1 MSTINL
7 IIGGVDVSERVEP
20 ESYSVRKIW
29 KTASEFT
36 KFDGN
41 EVVKRNGYYYELSV
55 NFEDLPDTLMRD
67 LTGVLD
73 SDTIEITFSDPHSK
87 NADGC
92 TTAVFGRGES
102 TGGKVANELDDG
114 LYWNLS
120 ISVKS
125 EIIPAE
131 GCL

>member
-7 IIGGVDVSERVEP
+7 IIGGIDVSELVEP
-20 ESYSVRKIW
+20 ESYSVHKAWKI
-29 KTASEFT
+29 ASEFT

-41 EVVKRNGYYYELSV
+41 EIVNRSGYYYELSV
-55 NFEDLPDTLMRD
+55 NLEDIPDTVMRS
-67 LTGVLD
+67 LTRALD
-73 SDTIEITFSDPHSK
+73 SDKIESTFTDPHS
-87 NADGC
+87 ADC
-92 TTAVFGRGES
+92 TTAFFQRGES

-114 LYWNLS
+114 LYWDLS

-125 EIIPAE
+125 EVIPAE

>member
-7 IIGGVDVSERVEP
+7 IIGGVDVSERVEV
-20 ESYSVRKIW
+20 ESYSVRKVW

-41 EVVKRNGYYYELSV
+41 EIANRVGCYYELSV
-55 NFEDLPDTLMRD
+55 SFEDVPDGLMRT
-67 LTGVLD
+67 LTCALD
-73 SDTIEITFSDPHSK
+73 SDTIEITFTDPHSE

-102 TGGKVANELDDG
+102 TGGKVANELDEG
-114 LYWNLS
+114 LSWNFG
-120 ISVKS
+120 ISLKS
-125 EIIPAE
+125 EVIPAE

>member
-7 IIGGVDVSERVEP
+7 IIGGVDVSECVEA
-20 ESYSVRKIW
+20 ESYSVRKVW

-41 EVVKRNGYYYELSV
+41 EVVKRSGHYYELSV
-55 NFEDLPDTLMRD
+55 NFEDVPDTLMRY
-67 LTGVLD
+67 LTRALD
-73 SDTIEITFSDPHSK
+73 SDRIEITFTDPHS
-87 NADGC
+87 DDC
-92 TTAVFGRGES
+92 TTASFIRGGS
-102 TGGKVANELDDG
+102 TGGKIANELDDG

>member
-7 IIGGVDVSERVEP
+7 IIGGIDISEHVEVT
-20 ESYSVRKIW
+20 SYSASKVWR
-29 KTASEFT
+29 TASEFT

-41 EVVKRNGYYYELSV
+41 DVVKRSGYYYELSV
-55 NFEDLPDTLMRD
+55 NFEDVPDVLMRS
-67 LTGVLD
+67 LTRALD
-73 SDTIEITFSDPHSK
+73 SDKIEITFTDPHS
-87 NADGC
+87 NDC
-92 TTAVFGRGES
+92 TTAFFQRGES
-102 TGGKVANELDDG
+102 TGGKIANELDDG

-125 EIIPAE
+125 EVIPAE

>member
-7 IIGGVDVSERVEP
+7 IIGGIDISEHVEVT
-20 ESYSVRKIW
+20 SYSVRKVW

-41 EVVKRNGYYYELSV
+41 EVIKRSGYYYELSV
-55 NFEDLPDTLMRD
+55 NFEDVSDVLMCA
-67 LTGVLD
+67 LTSALD
-73 SDTIEITFSDPHSK
+73 SDTIEITFTDPHSK

-92 TTAVFGRGES
+92 TAAVFGRGES

-114 LYWNLS
+114 LYWNFG

-125 EIIPAE
+125 EVIPAE

>member
-7 IIGGVDVSERVEP
+7 IIGGIDVSELVEP
-20 ESYSVRKIW
+20 ESYSVRKAW
-29 KTASEFT
+29 KIASEFT

-41 EVVKRNGYYYELSV
+41 EIVNRSGYYYELSV
-55 NFEDLPDTLMRD
+55 NLEDIPDMVMRS
-67 LTGVLD
+67 LTRALD
-73 SDTIEITFSDPHSK
+73 SDKIESTFTDPHS
-87 NADGC
+87 ADC
-92 TTAVFGRGES
+92 TTAFFQRGES

-114 LYWNLS
+114 LYWDLS

-125 EIIPAE
+125 EVIPAE

>member
-7 IIGGVDVSERVEP
+7 IIGGVDVSERVET
-20 ESYSVRKIW
+20 ESYSVRKVW

-36 KFDGN
+36 RFDGN
-41 EVVKRNGYYYELSV
+41 EIANRVGCYYELSV
-55 NFEDLPDTLMRD
+55 SFEDVSDALMRA
-67 LTGVLD
+67 LTCALD
-73 SDTIEITFSDPHSK
+73 SDKIEITFTDPHSEST
-87 NADGC
+87 DGC